1 MQLYEFQA
9 KQVFRECGIS
19 IPKGRLATSADQAAQ
34 IASELG
40 RAVAI
45 KAQVAVGGRGLAGA
59 VKFAADPNEAEKIA
73 SIVLG
78 MDVRGETPTCVLVEE
93 KMEIIRELYA
103 GITWDYASKCPV
115 IVASSRGGVD
125 IESVARDHPRDIARL
140 AIDPF
145 RGYSAYHGRE
155 LATRIGLRDT
165 EVGLYSGVLSSLWA
179 IFSEHDA
186 ELVEANPLAVLRDGT
201 FVALD
206 AKFNLDD
213 KSVYRQSNFIDRL
226 GKMPTP
232 PPEGL
237 AYRRF
242 RAKER
247 GIPTYI
253 EMEGNIGVVADGA
266 GSGMLTLDLVADA
279 GGKTRAYCE
288 MGGEATS
295 QLIESAVQVV
305 LANEDVRVVLI
316 NLIGGLN
323 LMDEM
328 AKGIANYVVANSP
341 RLPIV
346 VRMSGTREDEGRK
359 ILSEHKIEFFDNLYD
374 AVETAVRFSKGS

>member
-9 KQVFRECGIS
+9 KQVFREYGIS

-73 SIVLG
+73 STVLG

-93 KMEIIRELYA
+93 KMEIVRELYA
-103 GITWDYASKCPV
+103 GITWDYANKCPV

-125 IESVARDHPRDIARL
+125 IESVARNHPRDIARL
-140 AIDPF
+140 TIDPF

-155 LATRIGLRDT
+155 LATRIGLTDS
-165 EVGLYSGVLSSLWA
+165 EVGLYSSVLSSLWA

-186 ELVEANPLAVLRDGT
+186 ELIEANPLAVLHDGA

-206 AKFNLDD
+206 SKFNLDD
-213 KSVYRQSNFIDRL
+213 KSIYRQSDFIDRL

-288 MGGEATS
+288 MGGEATA

-305 LANEDVRVVLI
+305 LTNEDVRVVLI

-328 AKGIANYVVANSP
+328 AKGIANYVVAHSP
-341 RLPIV
+341 KLPIV
-346 VRMSGTREDEGRK
+346 VRMSGTREDEGRR

>member
-9 KQVFRECGIS
+9 KQVFGECGIS
-19 IPKGRLATSADQAAQ
+19 IPKGRLAKSANQAAQ

-59 VKFAADPNEAEKIA
+59 VRFAADPNEAEKIA
-73 SIVLG
+73 STVLG

-93 KMEIIRELYA
+93 KMEIVRQLYA
-103 GITWDYASKCPV
+103 GITWDYANKCPV

-125 IESVARDHPRDIARL
+125 IESVARNHPRDIARL
-140 AIDPF
+140 TIDPF

-155 LATRIGLRDT
+155 LATRIGLRDS
-165 EVGLYSGVLSSLWA
+165 EVGLYSSVLSSLWA

-186 ELVEANPLAVLRDGT
+186 ELVEANPLAVLHDGA

-226 GKMPTP
+226 EKMPP
-232 PPEGL
+232 PPPDGL

-242 RAKER
+242 RER
-247 GIPTYI
+247 TW
-253 EMEGNIGVVADGA
+253 D
-266 GSGMLTLDLVADA
+266 S
-279 GGKTRAYCE
+279 
-288 MGGEATS
+288 
-295 QLIESAVQVV
+295 
-305 LANEDVRVVLI
+305 DVHR
-316 NLIGGLN
+316 N
-323 LMDEM
+323 
-328 AKGIANYVVANSP
+328 
-341 RLPIV
+341 
-346 VRMSGTREDEGRK
+346 GRK
-359 ILSEHKIEFFDNLYD
+359 YRSGCRRG
-374 AVETAVRFSKGS
+374 RFRHVNA

>member
-9 KQVFRECGIS
+9 KQVFKEYGIS

-34 IASELG
+34 IAAELG
-40 RAVAI
+40 RPVAI
-45 KAQVAVGGRGLAGA
+45 KGQVAVGGRGLAGA
-59 VKFAADPNEAEKIA
+59 IKFGKDLDEARKTA
-73 SIVLG
+73 SAVLG
-78 MDVRGETPTCVLVEE
+78 MTVRGEKPTCTLVEE
-93 KMEIIRELYA
+93 KMETVRELYA
-103 GITWDYASKCPV
+103 GITWDYANKCPA
-115 IVASSRGGVD
+115 IVASSRGGAD
-125 IESVARDHPRDIARL
+125 IESVARDHPTDIARL
-140 AIDPF
+140 LVDPF
-145 RGYSAYHGRE
+145 RGYSAYQGRE
-155 LATRIGLRDT
+155 LATRIGLRDS
-165 EVGLYSGVLSSLWA
+165 EVGLYSNVLSSLWA

-186 ELVEANPLAVLRDGT
+186 ELVEVNPLAILHDGT

-206 AKFNLDD
+206 AKFNIDD
-213 KSVYRQSNFIDRL
+213 KSIYRQSNFIDRL
-226 GKMPTP
+226 EKMPPP

-237 AYRRF
+237 AYRRL

-288 MGGEATS
+288 MGGEATA

-305 LANEDVRVVLI
+305 LTNEDVRVVLI

-328 AKGIANYVVANSP
+328 AKGIANYIVAHSP
-341 RLPIV
+341 KLPIV
-346 VRMSGTREDEGRK
+346 VRMSGTREDEGRR